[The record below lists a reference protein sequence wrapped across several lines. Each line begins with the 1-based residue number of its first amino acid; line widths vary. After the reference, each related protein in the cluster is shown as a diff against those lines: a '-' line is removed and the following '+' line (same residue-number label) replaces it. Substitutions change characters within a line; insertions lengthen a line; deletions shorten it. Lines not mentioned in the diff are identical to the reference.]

1 MEGIVED
8 FPSRC
13 IIVSISPEL
22 NSRWLPKNSLPKA
35 NTVPHQQWNP
45 AHSRQ
50 LSLSAP
56 TSSLN
61 SRSTIFSFLSIL
73 AASCAENNLLL
84 NSSLVCVFQ
93 FQSEWISNVPSA
105 FREWEEEKRV
115 RLSASNCDLIRETVQ
130 RWQSAEFSWIAKS
143 QTENSKIAINNY

>member
-93 FQSEWISNVPSA
+93 FQSEWIRSISIQ
-105 FREWEEEKRV
+105 RV
-115 RLSASNCDLIRETVQ
+115 RRGKTCTPSCLQLRSHSRNGAAMTERGIQLDREEPNGEFENCN
-130 RWQSAEFSWIAKS
+130 K
-143 QTENSKIAINNY
+143 